1 MKLKTKNLPNLSF
14 FLILSLF
21 CNIVRSNPFNRY
33 SKNKL
38 RKLWDET
45 IRYESSEM
53 NDEKKEAMEK
63 CENTDYK
70 YFIHLVTGSTVTFEK
85 DVNKGNAV
93 IIIL

>member
-1 MKLKTKNLPNLSF
+1 MKFKRKNIPNLSF
-14 FLILSLF
+14 FLISSLF

-53 NDEKKEAMEK
+53 NDEEKEAMEK

-70 YFIHLVTGSTVTFEK
+70 YFIDLATGKTVTFEK
-85 DVNKGNAV
+85 VINIDNAV
-93 IIIL
+93 NIIL